1 MKEIFRTRNVFLAS
15 VLLVIVWMAE
25 FAFRKNNIC
34 SLEDHAIQ
42 SEADAIAVVK
52 KKIVKDRS
60 FSSQLFGSA
69 SEFVDTLHETENCC
83 SAART
88 RNIFGVIVWSVYLE
102 AQASAQ
108 YNRRTVYVEM
118 SNCGEVF
125 HDKSYKDVGDKET
138 LP

>member
-1 MKEIFRTRNVFLAS
+1 MLLALAM
-15 VLLVIVWMAE
+15 LLVVWIAD

-60 FSSQLFGSA
+60 FSSQQFGSA
-69 SEFVDTLHETENCC
+69 DEFVDTLREAENCC
-83 SAART
+83 SATRT
-88 RNIFGVIVWSVYLE
+88 RNIFGVIVWSVYLK
-102 AQASAQ
+102 AKASAK
-108 YNRRTVYVEM
+108 YNRRTVYVET
-118 SNCGEVF
+118 SNCGEIF
-125 HDKSYKDVGDKET
+125 HDASYKDVGIKET